1 MIRAVL
7 LDWGDTLMRDLR
19 RYEGP
24 MAEWPEVEPVPGA
37 DEALAALAPRY
48 TIAVASNTDFS
59 NAPLVLAALA
69 RVGLDRYVDR
79 VFASAAMGVAKPEA
93 AFFERILA
101 DLEVEPGE
109 AVMVGDRYDND
120 VAAAKAVGLWT
131 LWLAPDD
138 APVPA
143 PWGDAGVV
151 PRHDARIA
159 TMRELPAAIARLDG
173 R

>member
-69 RVGLDRYVDR
+69 R
-79 VFASAAMGVAKPEA
+79 
-93 AFFERILA
+93 
-101 DLEVEPGE
+101 
-109 AVMVGDRYDND
+109 
-120 VAAAKAVGLWT
+120 
-131 LWLAPDD
+131 
-138 APVPA
+138 
-143 PWGDAGVV
+143 
-151 PRHDARIA
+151 IA